1 MPLPALALLLAT
13 AHAGSTWIVNGTPEP
28 EHPAVI
34 SLGTDAF
41 GDPIS
46 LCTGS
51 VITPRIVLTAAHCT
65 EFIPEELLVVAGRAF
80 FGASIQSPDHTLNYE
95 AVVLHPGYVAL
106 EDGGRILPEYD
117 LSVMILTEDAPVEP
131 IWWNRE
137 PLGEAQHGAD
147 VVSVGFGLDERGN
160 SGEKLSARMTIDGID
175 EQFVLSNNNTNEDGS
190 NICSGDS
197 GGPLMRWSESLE
209 RWEQLA
215 VHSWGD
221 ENCRRT
227 SGSTRVDIA
236 RDWLDEQIIAV
247 HGTADRCALLGYHD
261 NGVCDDFCAESEGAE
276 DPECAEPEPTL
287 DGDTGDAGTG
297 ELSTQPKQ
305 GCTTAGGLAALWP
318 TVVLP
323 LLLRRRRTDRADPR
337 P

>member
-1 MPLPALALLLAT
+1 MSLPALLLLAS
-13 AHAGSTWIVNGTPEP
+13 AHAGSTWIVNGAPEA

-51 VITPRIVLTAAHCT
+51 LITPRVVLTAAHCT

-80 FGASIQSPDHTLNYE
+80 FGSSIQAPDHTLSYE
-95 AVVLHPGYVAL
+95 AVVLHPDYVELA
-106 EDGGRILPEYD
+106 DGGRVLPEFD

-131 IWWNRE
+131 IWWNRDA
-137 PLGEAQHGAD
+137 LGEELHGAD
-147 VVSVGFGLDERGN
+147 IISVGFGLDERGN
-160 SGEKLSARMTIDGID
+160 SGEKLSARMTIDDID
-175 EQFVLSNNNTNEDGS
+175 DQFVLSNNNTNEDAS

-197 GGPLMRWSESLE
+197 GGPQMIWNDTHE

-261 NGVCDDFCAESEGAE
+261 NGVCDAFCTESEGAE
-276 DPECAEPEPTL
+276 DPECAEPEP
-287 DGDTGDAGTG
+287 DADTGTG
-297 ELSTQPKQ
+297 AAATPAPDREAKE
-305 GCTTAGGLAALWP
+305 GCTTAGGLASLWP
-318 TVVLP
+318 TLVLP

>member
-1 MPLPALALLLAT
+1 MSLPALLLLAS
-13 AHAGSTWIVNGTPEP
+13 AHAGSTWIVNGAPEA

-51 VITPRIVLTAAHCT
+51 LITPRVVLTAAHCT

-80 FGASIQSPDHTLNYE
+80 FGSSIQAPDHTLTYE
-95 AVVLHPGYVAL
+95 AVVLHPDYVEL
-106 EDGGRILPEYD
+106 EDGGRVLPEFD
-117 LSVMILTEDAPVEP
+117 LSVMILAEDAPVEP
-131 IWWNRE
+131 IWWNRDD
-137 PLGEAQHGAD
+137 LGEELHGAD
-147 VVSVGFGLDERGN
+147 IVSVGFGLDERGN
-160 SGEKLSARMTIDGID
+160 SGEKLSARMTIDDID
-175 EQFVLSNNNTNEDGS
+175 DQFVLSNNNTNEGGS

-197 GGPLMRWSESLE
+197 GGPQMIWNDIHE

-261 NGVCDDFCAESEGAE
+261 NGVCDAFCTESEGVE
-276 DPECAEPEPTL
+276 DPECAEPEP
-287 DGDTGDAGTG
+287 DADTGTTAAAEPDPAR
-297 ELSTQPKQ
+297 EAKE
-305 GCTTAGGLAALWP
+305 GCVTAGGLASLWP
-318 TVVLP
+318 TLVVP

-337 P
+337 S